1 MDIRPLARA
10 GRQIVES
17 YGGGRFRV
25 SGRAYEGSVLVLP
38 ERTLPRPVTAIEA
51 LSLDSLA
58 PVTAAAAAL
67 EVLLIG
73 CGPRPGPQPEDL
85 RGALRGRG
93 LVVEPMDTGAA
104 CRTYNVLIS
113 AGRPRRRGTHRGRL
127 SPAGGNE

>member
-1 MDIRPLARA
+1 MDISPLARA

-38 ERTLPRPVTAIEA
+38 ERTLPW
-51 LSLDSLA
+51 

-73 CGPRPGPQPEDL
+73 CGPRRGPLPEDL

-93 LVVEPMDTGAA
+93 LVVEPMETGAA

-113 AGRPRRRGTHRGRL
+113 AGRPVAAAL
-127 SPAGGNE
+127 IAVA